1 MSILKPT
8 RAIQL
13 NKSHPLSRGI
23 VGCWLMNEGGGGKIF
38 DLSGNG
44 NNGILY
50 GNTHFVP
57 GKFGN
62 CLSFDG
68 SGDYVSISENTAF
81 NFTTQGFSISIWVRG
96 RTDGVAGVISR
107 RQTEHVGNIGYAI
120 NVAGGVYRLYID
132 GDNYQQVGN
141 TNDNNWYHIVLTS
154 DGTTKRIYCNS
165 IIAGSITAVIS
176 SSSYSLVLGRFS
188 NDLNDYYFNGEID
201 DVMIFNRALSATEV
215 AQLYREPFCMF
226 ERVITPAV
234 FSVPFI
240 NLAGSSPAQSSTSTT
255 AKLTKR
261 ISGALAATTNVTAIL
276 KIIGE
281 VLIAGSIDTSAVP
294 SGKLMLNYRGPW
306 LRSPLRIERQWLT
319 DALFNGMTDSALK
332 LGTILSSGWFWM
344 RPSGCSVLY
353 RGTSMEQID
362 FANILAVVEQD
373 TGSMSPPSFVRH
385 NSDSTYFYVLRRF
398 NNCGYQERT
407 LQASVKMTFDA
418 DGNLARSQ
426 PNNIFAARADQV
438 DGDKVQLV
446 WFYCPLEQSSQPAL
460 FKIYCDGGTGQID
473 FENPIAEIRY
483 HGIKYYG
490 YITDTLSAVR
500 YLFAIRVEDVS
511 GMQNNSSAQIII
523 QISTESPD
531 TPEILSVE
539 AI

>member
-23 VGCWLMNEGGGGKIF
+23 VGCWLMNEGGGNKVY
-38 DLSGNG
+38 DLSGN
-44 NNGILY
+44 NNTGIFY
-50 GNTHFVP
+50 GNPTWVA
-57 GKFGN
+57 GKFGS

-68 SGDYVSISENTAF
+68 NVDYVNIAYILPTTGSISLWYYVKPYYDYQTILDNSVNENYWEMWIYGDGRLRARVQSDTADV
-81 NFTTQGFSISIWVRG
+81 QY
-96 RTDGVAGVISR
+96 D
-107 RQTEHVGNIGYAI
+107 
-120 NVAGGVYRLYID
+120 L
-132 GDNYQQVGN
+132 DNLSGP
-141 TNDNNWYHIVLTS
+141 NNWYHIVWVWNNTGAAWLYVNGILRNTDTEGAMIS
-154 DGTTKRIYCNS
+154 AGTNFYLAGGNAGNTK
-165 IIAGSITAVIS
+165 G
-176 SSSYSLVLGRFS
+176 
-188 NDLNDYYFNGEID
+188 NGTID
-201 DVMIFNRALSATEV
+201 DVILYNRALSAAEIH
-215 AQLYREPFCMF
+215 QIYREPFCMF
-226 ERVITPAV
+226 ERVTTPAV
-234 FSVPFI
+234 FSIPFI
-240 NLAGSSPAQSSTSTT
+240 DLAGSSPAQSSTSAT

-261 ISGALAATTNVTAIL
+261 ISGTLAATTNVTAIL

-294 SGKLMLNYRGPW
+294 SGKLTLNYRGPW

-332 LGTILSSGWFWM
+332 LGTILSSGWFWT

-385 NSDSTYFYVLRRF
+385 NSDSTYFYILRRF
-398 NNCGYQERT
+398 NNCGCQERT